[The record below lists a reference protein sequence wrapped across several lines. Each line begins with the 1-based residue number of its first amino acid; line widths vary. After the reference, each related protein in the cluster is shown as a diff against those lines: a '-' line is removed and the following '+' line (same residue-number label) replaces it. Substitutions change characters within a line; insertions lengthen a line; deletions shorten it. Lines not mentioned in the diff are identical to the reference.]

1 MVTWACLTVSTA
13 STQNIDNKPIDPSIG
28 WESSGTLAKAAH
40 QGAIFSLYLA
50 MHATSVVEPIRVKNV
65 AQTSVDSTE
74 RLLASL
80 NHYRR
85 SSVEARDADWKAMKT
100 LGSLMSID
108 LDNALLFQAMYPQ
121 PLAQT
126 NDPMRL
132 NDDIVNNC
140 SLAAQKR
147 LNNEYQSTLAEDNT
161 LMYDVVK
168 DTQEMINPAGEP
180 QLQFA

>member
-1 MVTWACLTVSTA
+1 VSTA
-13 STQNIDNKPIDPSIG
+13 STQNINNKPIDPSIG
-28 WESSGTLAKAAH
+28 WESSGTLAKAVH

-50 MHATSVVEPIRVKNV
+50 MHDTSVVEPIRVKN
-65 AQTSVDSTE
+65 ATQTSVDSTE

-85 SSVEARDADWKAMKT
+85 SSVEAKDADWNAMKT
-100 LGSLMSID
+100 LGSLMASD

-147 LNNEYQSTLAEDNT
+147 LSNQYQSTLEEDNT

-168 DTQEMINPAGEP
+168 DTQAMIDSAGEP
-180 QLQFA
+180 HLQFA